1 MEITEIYHVYGCND
15 DGRDLLDSEFID
27 FKCACK
33 YAVAKYGRIHYNLPK
48 VVKYTYSYDPKH
60 NTVSERME
68 VIKPEQIYYMNKI

>member
-48 VVKYTYSYDPKH
+48 VVKCTYSYDPKH
-60 NTVSERME
+60 NTVSESRE